1 MHAVERNTI
10 RWVSQD
16 AEGVAL
22 FELDLP
28 AEDALELALGRR
40 IAGYY
45 GEPRRIPAQ
54 EAIRN
59 VRAEVAGA
67 SAELDQIVAQDF
79 HRWLIEERGLV
90 SLDGNLDPD
99 ELADWLDEHG
109 PEGFTRR

>member
-28 AEDALELALGRR
+28 VGDALELALGRR

-54 EAIRN
+54 AGDPQPAGRGRRRIG
-59 VRAEVAGA
+59 RAGP
-67 SAELDQIVAQDF
+67 D
-79 HRWLIEERGLV
+79 RGPGL
-90 SLDGNLDPD
+90 PP
-99 ELADWLDEHG
+99 LADRGARPSE
-109 PEGFTRR
+109 PRRRPRPGRAGRLAG